1 MRKALPIKTKRKIQT
16 KEGFAT
22 GLLNLG
28 RDIAGGNKSSG
39 SSYKEQKARF
49 AEDFKA
55 QWKDWWNRRKDI
67 DLTQDSQAEQDNR
80 DKQNEKRREKRKA
93 PPTAPSALVAPTS
106 SIIQVPQ
113 NVGSGPRPV
122 APVASVAESKR
133 FLNKSIMTE
142 AEYNK
147 LNNLFESIVQIEEVS
162 DSDAQYKALMMNNF
176 LQQVYPAIWNEAVQP
191 RNKSQYNSELMKW
204 ARSGFFSIGAMD
216 DFIEFLIPFNSK
228 GFQAQAEKERTEPKD
243 ERSPSSPYVKHTKE
257 ELEDAIEN
265 TTNKLKEIRDTGS
278 PEYKELYLI
287 LDALKHYKTT
297 VRTS

>member
-1 MRKALPIKTKRKIQT
+1 MKKALPIKTKRKIQT

-67 DLTQDSQAEQDNR
+67 DLTQDSEAQAEQDKR
-80 DKQNEKRREKRKA
+80 DARNEKRREKRKA
-93 PPTAPSALVAPTS
+93 PPTTPAA
-106 SIIQVPQ
+106 
-113 NVGSGPRPV
+113 PV
-122 APVASVAESKR
+122 APVAPVAESKR

-228 GFQAQAEKERTEPKD
+228 GFQAQLERERTEPKD
-243 ERSPSSPYVKHTKE
+243 DRTPSSPHVKHAKA

-265 TTNKLKEIRDTGS
+265 TTKKLKEILDTGS

-287 LDALKHYKTT
+287 LDALNHYKNT
-297 VRTS
+297 VRTY